1 MAKITIV
8 INEEEKT
15 LQTDDFNDEQKDM
28 FDQAQLAERELLRYK
43 YLVNIFEDRK
53 SFILS
58 KLVMSVDK
66 EEEVSDA
73 EEA

>member
-15 LQTDDFNDEQKDM
+15 LQTDDFNDEQKDI
-28 FDQAQLAERELLRYK
+28 FEQAQLAERELQRYK

-53 SFILS
+53 AFVLS

-66 EEEVSDA
+66 KEEVSDA